1 MKSFQQ
7 MSKKIQNQRFNA
19 IAAAWGCD
27 AMCYVKKRINDLKRF
42 HPAGQTETSMGGV
55 IRDSR

>member
-7 MSKKIQNQRFNA
+7 MPKKKQHRCINVRTESLDRGA
-19 IAAAWGCD
+19 ICNVEKL
-27 AMCYVKKRINDLKRF
+27 MNDLKRF
-42 HPAGQTETSMGGV
+42 HPAGQTETSMAGV